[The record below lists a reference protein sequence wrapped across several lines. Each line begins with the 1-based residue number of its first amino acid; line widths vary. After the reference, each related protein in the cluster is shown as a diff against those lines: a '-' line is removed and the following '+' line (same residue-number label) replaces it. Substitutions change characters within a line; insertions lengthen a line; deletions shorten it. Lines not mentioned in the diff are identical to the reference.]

1 MADFKSNN
9 ESTISF
15 RVLFS
20 KQERLV
26 LILSIVVTIALR
38 ITLSNKEK
46 REGVIKITDG
56 SQENLQAGYKNLKKY
71 AINMQ

>member
-1 MADFKSNN
+1 
-9 ESTISF
+9 
-15 RVLFS
+15 
-20 KQERLV
+20 
-26 LILSIVVTIALR
+26 VTIALR

-71 AINMQ
+71 AINM